1 MLALHSHKN
10 KKHSL
15 VSKKKTFDNVEQ
27 KMSDIQASLSS
38 GNNSAVKTVVSSA
51 KDRREAEKMM
61 KGLEEKECLAS
72 KLEEQC
78 RGLRNR
84 QVVDVITEV
93 DEWKEELSKKKRQIK
108 QKKEDLKRIQD
119 NGLEIMSSR
128 NIIL

>member
-1 MLALHSHKN
+1 
-10 KKHSL
+10 
-15 VSKKKTFDNVEQ
+15 
-27 KMSDIQASLSS
+27 MSDIQASLSS
-38 GNNSAVKTVVSSA
+38 GTNSAVKTVVSSA

-128 NIIL
+128 NKIL